1 VTTFFLVRHA
11 AHDNLGSYLAGRL
24 VDPSLGED
32 GRAQAKRLAKRMRR
46 ERFEAIHTSP
56 RKRTRETA
64 ARIAAAVDLSEQV
77 APDLDEIDFGAD
89 WCGRTFDELNA
100 DPRWREW
107 NSDRAAAKTPSGESL
122 AGVQERVCR
131 HMRCLSADTRER
143 AVVLVSHADVIKAAV
158 AGQIGLPLEAI
169 DRLEIAPASVT
180 TLVVGDWGAK
190 LIGLNEVVS

>member
-11 AHDNLGSYLAGRL
+11 AHDNLGLYLAGRL

-32 GRAQAKRLAKRMRR
+32 GRAQAKRLAERMRR

-64 ARIAAAVDLSEQV
+64 ARIAATVDLTEEV
-77 APDLDEIDFGAD
+77 EPDLDEIDFGAD
-89 WCGRTFDELNA
+89 WCGRTFDELA
-100 DPRWREW
+100 GDPRWREW
-107 NSDRAAAKTPSGESL
+107 NRDRAAAKTPTGESL
-122 AGVQERVCR
+122 ADVQERVCR
-131 HMRCLSADTRER
+131 HMRCLSAGTRER

-158 AGQIGLPLEAI
+158 AGQIGLPLAAI

-190 LIGLNEVVS
+190 LIGLNEVVV